1 VVTHLF
7 IEGSPFLDNDTVF
20 GVKKSLVRAVQQKDD
35 EDLARHYGVANPFG
49 FIEFDIVLDPA
60 EVSAAP
66 KSTASSA

>member
-1 VVTHLF
+1 
-7 IEGSPFLDNDTVF
+7 
-20 GVKKSLVRAVQQKDD
+20 DD